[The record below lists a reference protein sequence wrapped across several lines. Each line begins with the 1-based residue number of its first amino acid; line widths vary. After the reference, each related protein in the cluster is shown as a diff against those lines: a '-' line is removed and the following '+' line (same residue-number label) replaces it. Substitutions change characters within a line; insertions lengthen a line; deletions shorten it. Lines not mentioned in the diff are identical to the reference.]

1 MLRRS
6 RRTDAEVEAFKRTLR
21 SPICEVP
28 GCLGLNDDDPGGV
41 EGINCITYQTETGT
55 RVVCPRAPD
64 VAPVVT
70 ARLGFS
76 VSFVGLRPF
85 NCVCG
90 CGACT

>member
-28 GCLGLNDDDPGGV
+28 GCLGLNDDVPGGV

-55 RVVCPRAPD
+55 RVVWLCDTHRATVTRSASRGPPARSCSP
-64 VAPVVT
+64 APPGVT
-70 ARLGFS
+70 A
-76 VSFVGLRPF
+76 
-85 NCVCG
+85 
-90 CGACT
+90 T

>member
-28 GCLGLNDDDPGGV
+28 GCLGLNDDVPGGV

-55 RVVCPRAPD
+55 RVVWLCDTHRATVTDAEGHPLD
-64 VAPVVT
+64 IEVVE
-70 ARLGFS
+70 GG
-76 VSFVGLRPF
+76 V
-85 NCVCG
+85 
-90 CGACT
+90 